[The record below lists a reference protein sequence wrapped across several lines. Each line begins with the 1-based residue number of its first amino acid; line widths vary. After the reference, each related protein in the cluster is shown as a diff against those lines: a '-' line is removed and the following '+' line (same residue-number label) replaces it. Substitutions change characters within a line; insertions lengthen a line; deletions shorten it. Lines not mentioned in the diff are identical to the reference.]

1 MTFVKH
7 QVCFGIEPEGQF
19 RIRGFHSEMNVT
31 GNELL
36 FSDGCIGQEIE
47 VVQSEV
53 ARNVQVC
60 FPEAVHIIH
69 IGMSAIVVGIPFAVI
84 VG

>member
-1 MTFVKH
+1 
-7 QVCFGIEPEGQF
+7 
-19 RIRGFHSEMNVT
+19 MNARMEVT
-31 GNELL
+31 GCEFLL
-36 FSDGCIGQEIE
+36 AVYAFRLE
-47 VVQSEV
+47 VEVAQSEV